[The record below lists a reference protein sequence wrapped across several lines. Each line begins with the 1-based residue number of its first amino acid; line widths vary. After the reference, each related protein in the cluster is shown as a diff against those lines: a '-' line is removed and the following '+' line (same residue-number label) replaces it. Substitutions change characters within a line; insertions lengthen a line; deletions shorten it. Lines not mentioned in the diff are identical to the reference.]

1 MTNFSPRVS
10 IVIPMF
16 NCEKFIA
23 TTIDSILNQTF
34 QDFEIILLDNCSI
47 DRTVKIVQ
55 NYKDPRIRLH
65 RNVIN
70 LYESRNLSLALTNE
84 SKYIYFMNS
93 GDAILTQTLE
103 TLVNAAEESQAE
115 VVYMNSRF
123 IAQDANFKLND
134 KLKVNK
140 QFIKNPQPR
149 FLSTDLYTRLQNE
162 FIEQG
167 ISRDPGMKL
176 LRRDFILENA
186 ICYPDEIENLA
197 ILLNTKNAR
206 VIDFCGYIHR
216 NRSGI
221 SSSKKLRESIKSL
234 PKIIENLEKLLQN
247 LPTENRLTL
256 ESQVIFNT
264 SILNLV
270 RFDVKIEE
278 QDRILRD
285 FFESHNTMNPA
296 IFQTIFDAFI
306 LFATQCSNPDPN
318 RKSIFQ
324 LKGVQS

>member
-47 DRTVKIVQ
+47 DQTVKIVQ
-55 NYKDPRIRLH
+55 NYKDPRIKLH
-65 RNVIN
+65 RNITN

-115 VVYMNSRF
+115 AVYMNSRF
-123 IAQDANFKLND
+123 IAQDSNFKLND

-149 FLSTDLYTRLQNE
+149 FLLTDLYTRLQNE

-176 LRRDFILENA
+176 LRRDL
-186 ICYPDEIENLA
+186 
-197 ILLNTKNAR
+197 
-206 VIDFCGYIHR
+206 
-216 NRSGI
+216 S
-221 SSSKKLRESIKSL
+221 
-234 PKIIENLEKLLQN
+234 
-247 LPTENRLTL
+247 
-256 ESQVIFNT
+256 
-264 SILNLV
+264 
-270 RFDVKIEE
+270 
-278 QDRILRD
+278 
-285 FFESHNTMNPA
+285 
-296 IFQTIFDAFI
+296 
-306 LFATQCSNPDPN
+306 
-318 RKSIFQ
+318 
-324 LKGVQS
+324 